1 MKIAVLGS
9 GSWGTALGQV
19 LAENGHEVVL
29 WGREDHI
36 ADEINQAHTNSH
48 FLPGINLPTA
58 IVATTDLKE
67 ALDQATVL
75 LFVLP
80 TERIALVGK
89 TKSKTVA

>member
-29 WGREDHI
+29 WGREDYI

-48 FLPGINLPTA
+48 FLPGINLPAVSYTHL
-58 IVATTDLKE
+58 T
-67 ALDQATVL
+67 
-75 LFVLP
+75 LP
-80 TERIALVGK
+80 TNREV
-89 TKSKTVA
+89 